1 MTLNFFGHLA
11 VAGCLLLLSVGCND
25 GSASPEGTG
34 GAAGAGGAG
43 GTQAPAQIPGLW
55 EGQANGFDVCF
66 YISDDGLRLTPS
78 PMCNVTG
85 EAQPD
90 EVSRSF
96 DLSVELVGTYEN
108 GDPCS
113 FDLSFANDVVI
124 DQATNSFRASETQS
138 GTELAFSGEITG
150 DSASGVARRDSEG
163 SICRVGWAATKST
176 QCDEPAI
183 QSCLDLLDCCR
194 AILVSPVFFESCNSV
209 VLQCDQAQCL
219 RVLEGYPRC
228 APEPEPEPE
237 PALQIDAGIPGAG

>member
-11 VAGCLLLLSVGCND
+11 VAGCLLLLSAGCND
-25 GSASPEGTG
+25 GSTSVGGTG
-34 GAAGAGGAG
+34 GAAGTGGAG

-113 FDLSFANDVVI
+113 FDLSFTNDVVI

-163 SICRVGWAATKST
+163 SDLPSRMGGHEVDPVRRTRDPVLPRPFGLLSGDSGQPGLFRELQFRC
-176 QCDEPAI
+176 PAM
-183 QSCLDLLDCCR
+183 
-194 AILVSPVFFESCNSV
+194 
-209 VLQCDQAQCL
+209 
-219 RVLEGYPRC
+219 
-228 APEPEPEPE
+228 
-237 PALQIDAGIPGAG
+237 